1 MARAKADP
9 NNMSF
14 LDHVEELRWT
24 LIRSL
29 VGVLIGAGVAFAFSD
44 FIFDV
49 IIFGPIDPNFVTYQ
63 YFCKIGQVFGFV
75 SEFCSPD
82 FNFDLRTNGMSDEF
96 SAHIWTSIMVGFVIG
111 FPWLLWQF
119 WKFISPGLKAS
130 ERRYST
136 GFIFV
141 CSLLFFA
148 GVLFGYYVIAPLS
161 VHFMLT
167 YDLSDKILKL
177 PSISSYIAY
186 IRASMLSSGLL
197 FELPVVIYF
206 LTKIGLATPDGLRK
220 SRKFALVIVLIV
232 AAVITPPD
240 VASQIIVAI
249 PVLILYEV
257 SIWIS
262 AFVLKRQRKR
272 EARMKARA

>member
-1 MARAKADP
+1 MARAKVDP

-24 LIRSL
+24 LIRSI
-29 VGVLIGAGVAFAFSD
+29 VGILIGAVVAFAFSD
-44 FIFDV
+44 FIFNV
-49 IIFGPIDPNFVTYQ
+49 IIFGPINENFVTYE
-63 YFCKIGQVFGFV
+63 YFCKLGNLVGID
-75 SEFCSPD
+75 SEFCDPD

-119 WKFISPGLKAS
+119 WKFISPGLKPR
-130 ERRYST
+130 ERHYST
-136 GFIFV
+136 GFIIV

-148 GVLFGYYVIAPLS
+148 GVSFGYYVIAPLS

-206 LTKIGLATPDGLRK
+206 LTKIGLATPVGLRNN
-220 SRKFALVIVLIV
+220 RKFALVIVLIV

-240 VASQIIVAI
+240 VASQVIVAI
-249 PVLILYEV
+249 PVLLLYEV

-262 AFVLKRQRKR
+262 AFVLRRDRKR
-272 EARMKARA
+272 AARATA